1 MAQSMV
7 KGYIYSINR
16 CIYIMLA
23 LIGVLRHFSM
33 FSAVLN
39 QLKTFC
45 LVVAAVTASQH
56 EYQDHKRTQLHGQQM
71 HLIICTCAFPITCK
85 NVSREKQRCRSKHTG
100 MMEKMLWH
108 CLNQSNSL
116 MCCRGLIYKMDFR
129 SVLILG
135 MTYAENHV

>member
-16 CIYIMLA
+16 CIYIMLP

-56 EYQDHKRTQLHGQQM
+56 EYQDHKQTQLHGEQM

-100 MMEKMLWH
+100 MMEKCSDTVWTKVTVS
-108 CLNQSNSL
+108 CAAGASFIKWTFDQFWS
-116 MCCRGLIYKMDFR
+116 
-129 SVLILG
+129 
-135 MTYAENHV
+135 